1 MMKRLSYILI
11 IIAAMAIGSV
21 SGRAQTVVRKSEAPA
36 LEDIQEQVLVNGDT
50 VDVIIPERNFGRFYR
65 GLYNY
70 LFIPKGKWAF
80 GMTASY
86 GELTTEDSRILS
98 LVENVDFK
106 GKIYSIKPYLSYF
119 IAHNQ
124 SVGIRFNYSRGI
136 GDLDNLSMSFD
147 DDLDFSIRDVSYY
160 TQSYS
165 TSLFYRNYIG
175 LSRGGRFSV
184 FNEVDIT
191 LGSGS
196 SRFKRIYADE
206 PRDTRTT
213 ITQASINF
221 SPGLVVFIQ
230 EYMAFNVSFGVF
242 GVNFKR
248 EHQMTNGADEGTRF
262 TSGANFRFNI
272 FNINFGLMVV
282 I

>member
-1 MMKRLSYILI
+1 MKRLSYILTL
-11 IIAAMAIGSV
+11 IAAIMAGSV
-21 SGRAQTVVRKSEAPA
+21 TAWSQSIVRKSEAPA
-36 LEDIQEQVLVNGDT
+36 LEDIQEQVIVNGDT
-50 VDVIIPERNFGRFYR
+50 VDVIIPDRNFGRFNR

-80 GMTASY
+80 GLTASY
-86 GELTTEDSRILS
+86 GELSTEDSRILS
-98 LVENVDFK
+98 LVENVDFM

-119 IAHNQ
+119 ITHNQ

-147 DDLDFSIRDVSYY
+147 DDLNFSIRDVSYY

-184 FNEVDIT
+184 FNEVDMT
-191 LGSGS
+191 FGSGS

-213 ITQASINF
+213 VTQASINF

-248 EHQMTNGADEGTRF
+248 EHQFTNGADEGTRF

>member
-1 MMKRLSYILI
+1 MKRLSYILTL
-11 IIAAMAIGSV
+11 IAAIMAGSV
-21 SGRAQTVVRKSEAPA
+21 TAWSQSIVRKSEAPA
-36 LEDIQEQVLVNGDT
+36 LDDIQEQVIVNGDT
-50 VDVIIPERNFGRFYR
+50 VDVIIPDRNFGRFNR

-80 GMTASY
+80 GLTASY
-86 GELTTEDSRILS
+86 GELSTEDSRILS
-98 LVENVDFK
+98 LVENVDFT

-119 IAHNQ
+119 ITHNQ

-147 DDLDFSIRDVSYY
+147 DDLNFSIRDVSYY

-184 FNEVDIT
+184 FNEVDMT
-191 LGSGS
+191 FGSGS

-213 ITQASINF
+213 VTQASINF

-248 EHQMTNGADEGTRF
+248 EHQFTNGADEGTRF